1 MQMEMQLKSQAL
13 QLEYDLRLRN
23 DKEIENEKRKTS
35 ALESQYDIEKIQ
47 LASKLKGQPQQQGG
61 GYDFEKDSIVR
72 EAGKVEPNIFPQ
84 EVK

>member
-1 MQMEMQLKSQAL
+1 L

-23 DKEIENEKRKTS
+23 DKEIENEKRKTA

-47 LASKLKGQPQQQGG
+47 LASKLKGQPQQQGD